1 MEEKKIYDAQSIKI
15 LKGLDPVRKRP
26 GMYIGSTGKAGLHHL
41 VYEVLDNSIDE
52 VVAGE
57 CDLITITIEK
67 DGSVR
72 ITDNGRGI
80 PIDIHP
86 ETGSS
91 ALEVVMTTLH
101 AGGKFSK
108 DTYKISGGLHGVG
121 VSVVN
126 ALSEWLEVKI
136 YRDGKIYRQVYEQG
150 KPVTSVE
157 VVGDTKLSGTE
168 TSFRPD
174 KSVFSTTDFDFDIL
188 ESKFKELAY
197 LNPGVK
203 ITFEDKRIG
212 EKRTFDFDG
221 GIVEYVKAINKKR
234 RALNKEPYYIEGE
247 YNDIKVQLALQFTSS
262 YDEKIMTF
270 VNNVKTVEGGTHL
283 TALKTVLTRVFNDY
297 AKEFNILK
305 KKDDNLH
312 GEDIREGLTAI
323 LSVLI
328 KEPQFEGQ
336 TKAKLGNEEAYEA
349 VIKIVREKLSEVIE
363 MNKTEVKSI
372 LNKALEAAKARLAA
386 KKAREMIRRKNVLEN
401 TTLPGKLADCVSED
415 LENTE
420 LFIVEGDSAGGSAK
434 QARERGFQ
442 AILPLRGKILNVEK
456 AGMDRLL
463 KNETINNIIV
473 AIGSG
478 IGEECSV
485 SKLRYGKIIIMTDA
499 DVDGAHIT
507 TLLLTLFYRY
517 MTPLIAAG
525 KIYVAQAPLYKIEIG
540 KQSYYF
546 YTDEELQR
554 FLKENSD
561 KKYSFSRYKGL
572 GEMNP
577 DQLWDTTM
585 DPSSRK
591 LVQIT
596 MEDAEE
602 ADRVF
607 TILMGSEV
615 EERREF
621 IKRHALAI
629 TDLDV

>member
-1 MEEKKIYDAQSIKI
+1 VEEKKIYDAQSIKI

-80 PIDIHP
+80 PVDIHP

-108 DTYKISGGLHGVG
+108 ETYKISGGLHGVG

-150 KPVTSVE
+150 RPVTSVE
-157 VVGDTKLSGTE
+157 VIGETKLTGTE

-174 KSVFSTTDFDFDIL
+174 KNIFSTTDFDFDIL
-188 ESKFKELAY
+188 EAKFKELAY

-247 YNDIKVQLALQFTSS
+247 YNEIKVQLAIQFTSS

-323 LSVLI
+323 LSILI

-349 VIKIVREKLSEVIE
+349 VIKVVREKLSEVIE

-401 TTLPGKLADCVSED
+401 TTLPGKLADCVSQD

-456 AGMDRLL
+456 AGIDRLL

-473 AIGSG
+473 AIGTG
-478 IGEECSV
+478 IGEECDV

-517 MTPLIAAG
+517 MTPLIAEG
-525 KIYVAQAPLYKIEIG
+525 KIYVAQAPLYKIDIG
-540 KQSYYF
+540 KQSHYF
-546 YTDEELQR
+546 YTDEELQS

-591 LVQIT
+591 LVQIK

-615 EERREF
+615 DERRDF

>member
-67 DGSVR
+67 DGSVI

-86 ETGSS
+86 DTGSS

-136 YRDGKIYRQVYEQG
+136 YRDGKVYGQVYEQG
-150 KPVTSVE
+150 RPVTSVE
-157 VVGDTKLSGTE
+157 IIGETKLTGTE

-234 RALNKEPYYIEGE
+234 RAINKEPYYIEGE
-247 YNDIKVQLALQFTSS
+247 FNEIKVQLALQFTAS

-270 VNNVKTVEGGTHL
+270 VNNVKTIEGGTHL

-297 AKEFNILK
+297 AKEFNVLK

-323 LSVLI
+323 LSILI

-349 VIKIVREKLSEVIE
+349 VLKVVREKLSEVIE
-363 MNKTEVKSI
+363 MNKTEVKVI
-372 LNKALEAAKARLAA
+372 LGKALEAAKARLAA

-415 LENTE
+415 LESTE

-473 AIGSG
+473 AIGTG
-478 IGEECSV
+478 IGEDCDV
-485 SKLRYGKIIIMTDA
+485 LKLRYGRIIIMTDA

-540 KQSYYF
+540 KNSHYF

-561 KKYSFSRYKGL
+561 RKYSFSRYKGL

-577 DQLWDTTM
+577 DQLWETTM

-591 LVQIT
+591 LVQIQ

-615 EERREF
+615 EERRDF

-629 TDLDV
+629 TELDV

>member
-80 PIDIHP
+80 PVDIHP

-108 DTYKISGGLHGVG
+108 ETYKISGGLHGVG

-150 KPVTSVE
+150 RPVTSVE
-157 VVGDTKLSGTE
+157 VIGETKLTGTE

-174 KSVFSTTDFDFDIL
+174 KNVFSTTDFDFDIL
-188 ESKFKELAY
+188 EAKFKELAY

-247 YNDIKVQLALQFTSS
+247 YNEIKVQLAIQFTSS

-323 LSVLI
+323 LSILI

-349 VIKIVREKLSEVIE
+349 VIKVVREKLSEVIE

-401 TTLPGKLADCVSED
+401 TTLPGKLADCVSQD

-456 AGMDRLL
+456 AGIDRLL

-473 AIGSG
+473 AIGTG
-478 IGEECSV
+478 IGEECDV

-517 MTPLIAAG
+517 MTPLIAEG
-525 KIYVAQAPLYKIEIG
+525 KIYVAQAPLYKIDIG
-540 KQSYYF
+540 KQSHYF
-546 YTDEELQR
+546 YTDEELQS

-591 LVQIT
+591 LVQIK

-615 EERREF
+615 DERRDF

>member
-1 MEEKKIYDAQSIKI
+1 
-15 LKGLDPVRKRP
+15 
-26 GMYIGSTGKAGLHHL
+26 
-41 VYEVLDNSIDE
+41 
-52 VVAGE
+52 
-57 CDLITITIEK
+57 
-67 DGSVR
+67 
-72 ITDNGRGI
+72 
-80 PIDIHP
+80 
-86 ETGSS
+86 
-91 ALEVVMTTLH
+91 
-101 AGGKFSK
+101 
-108 DTYKISGGLHGVG
+108 
-121 VSVVN
+121 
-126 ALSEWLEVKI
+126 
-136 YRDGKIYRQVYEQG
+136 
-150 KPVTSVE
+150 
-157 VVGDTKLSGTE
+157 
-168 TSFRPD
+168 
-174 KSVFSTTDFDFDIL
+174 
-188 ESKFKELAY
+188 
-197 LNPGVK
+197 
-203 ITFEDKRIG
+203 
-212 EKRTFDFDG
+212 
-221 GIVEYVKAINKKR
+221 
-234 RALNKEPYYIEGE
+234 
-247 YNDIKVQLALQFTSS
+247 
-262 YDEKIMTF
+262 MTF

-305 KKDDNLH
+305 KKDDNFH

-323 LSVLI
+323 LSILI

-349 VIKIVREKLSEVIE
+349 VIKVVREKLSEVIE

-401 TTLPGKLADCVSED
+401 TTLPGKLADCVSQD

-456 AGMDRLL
+456 AGIDRLL

-473 AIGSG
+473 AIGTG
-478 IGEECSV
+478 IGEECDV

-517 MTPLIAAG
+517 MTPLIAEG
-525 KIYVAQAPLYKIEIG
+525 KIYVAQAPLYKIDIG
-540 KQSYYF
+540 KQSHYF
-546 YTDEELQR
+546 YTDEELQS

-591 LVQIT
+591 LVQIK

-615 EERREF
+615 DERRDF

>member
-80 PIDIHP
+80 PVDIHP
-86 ETGSS
+86 DTGSS

-150 KPVTSVE
+150 RPVTSVE
-157 VVGDTKLSGTE
+157 IIGETKLTGTD

-174 KSVFSTTDFDFDIL
+174 KNVFSTTDFDFDIL
-188 ESKFKELAY
+188 EAKFKELAY

-234 RALNKEPYYIEGE
+234 RAFNKEPYYIEGE
-247 YNDIKVQLALQFTSS
+247 YNEIKVQLAIQFTSS

-323 LSVLI
+323 LSILI

-349 VIKIVREKLSEVIE
+349 VIKVVREKLSEVIE

-401 TTLPGKLADCVSED
+401 TTLPGKLADCVSQD
-415 LENTE
+415 PENTE

-456 AGMDRLL
+456 AGIDRLL

-473 AIGSG
+473 AIGTG
-478 IGEECSV
+478 IGEECDV

-517 MTPLIAAG
+517 MTPLIVEG
-525 KIYVAQAPLYKIEIG
+525 KIYVAQAPLYKIDIG
-540 KQSYYF
+540 KQSHYF
-546 YTDEELQR
+546 YTDEGLQR

-591 LVQIT
+591 LVQIQ
-596 MEDAEE
+596 MEDVEE

-615 EERREF
+615 DERRDF